1 MKRLSKIITG
11 VITSSFL
18 IGGFSA
24 FLAHE
29 YKQDIKVSEAAANND
44 TTGAYKRISDVS
56 ELHAGDTVLL
66 VYREQKDYAIKQV
79 EPYYSGNKA
88 LGLENIEN
96 SRGLFGSY
104 MAIQSSYAE
113 EFYVENGTASGSF
126 AFKGLA
132 AFNNEYIAHLG
143 GYGIGSSSSKNAST
157 SWYLE
162 YFSDYDGEYHFG
174 IKNVESSGSYLWYNP
189 NVGLIGFN
197 SNAHAEFNIYVKQ
210 NVTHINLFRDPN
222 QTTYYPYESINLA
235 GMKVEVMINS
245 VMGDSFDIAY
255 DKCPAVFQKQTNSLY
270 ESDYVFVTVF
280 YSSSYAKNVYFYA
293 NVVENPNYTY
303 TRVTNATKDFRGTYV
318 FAYVDA
324 DDQSKN
330 AIFNSRLTDDA
341 IYEDGNL
348 SRGTFTAS
356 GNKISGL
363 TYAQTQMTMEI
374 GRFDQDGESI
384 YYMKTAAGQ
393 YLTFEWNMLADYQE
407 GFKVVDT
414 LEEIKQGSS
423 YRKGEFCTNDGDI
436 TLCSP
441 SVSMVFYLWNTSS
454 ASFSFVEA
462 GSSITGYE
470 YYKPAYLY
478 KLDTQSDTQN
488 EVNSFVSGFNSN
500 IKSQC
505 DATGL
510 TNNITS
516 AMWTAQKNA
525 FLALSVDAQGI
536 LANVTYNHGS
546 EIDGSMK
553 DIIDLYDY
561 IVSKY
566 GYEDFMNRGDAGTME
581 DNSSNSI
588 NPVIPNILQNNA
600 VIIIVVTSIAA
611 VSSLAI
617 TYLLKKR
624 KR

>member
-11 VITSSFL
+11 LIASSL
-18 IGGFSA
+18 LVGGFSL

-29 YKQDIKVSEAAANND
+29 YKQEAKVTEAATNND

-56 ELHAGDTVLL
+56 ELNAGDTVLL

-189 NVGLIGFN
+189 NVGLIAFN
-197 SNAHAEFNIYVKQ
+197 SNSHAEFNIYVKQ

-235 GMKVEVMINS
+235 GMKVEVMING

-255 DKCPAVFQKQTNSLY
+255 DKCPAVFQKQTYSLY

-280 YSSSYAKNVYFYA
+280 YSSSYAKNVSFYA

-303 TRVTNATKDFRGTYV
+303 TRVTNAIKDFRGTYV

-341 IYEDGNL
+341 IYEEGNL
-348 SRGTFTAS
+348 SRGTFTAN

-436 TLCSP
+436 TLRSP

-454 ASFSFVEA
+454 PYFSFVEA
-462 GSSITGYE
+462 GYT
-470 YYKPAYLY
+470 
-478 KLDTQSDTQN
+478 
-488 EVNSFVSGFNSN
+488 
-500 IKSQC
+500 
-505 DATGL
+505 
-510 TNNITS
+510 
-516 AMWTAQKNA
+516 
-525 FLALSVDAQGI
+525 
-536 LANVTYNHGS
+536 
-546 EIDGSMK
+546 
-553 DIIDLYDY
+553 
-561 IVSKY
+561 
-566 GYEDFMNRGDAGTME
+566 
-581 DNSSNSI
+581 
-588 NPVIPNILQNNA
+588 
-600 VIIIVVTSIAA
+600 
-611 VSSLAI
+611 
-617 TYLLKKR
+617 KR
-624 KR
+624 YTKRR